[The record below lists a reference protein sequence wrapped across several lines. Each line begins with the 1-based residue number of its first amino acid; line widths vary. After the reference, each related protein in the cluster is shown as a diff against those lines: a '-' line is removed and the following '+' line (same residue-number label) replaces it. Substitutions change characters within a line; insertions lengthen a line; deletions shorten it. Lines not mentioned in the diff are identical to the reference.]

1 MLFNYISIVFLLL
14 SGITITVAA
23 GLFSISGFTLLIPDE
38 SLFLGIIILAISF
51 EIAKIASSTF
61 LFHQMK
67 NKAYPLFFKV
77 FLTISI
83 IILMIISAISTY
95 SHLNYSISENMSNIN
110 VYTERLNV
118 LNNDKISIN
127 NRIQQIDE
135 SVQSVNSEKS
145 IRNKLKLKSAYDA
158 EKNSLIEKLND
169 IDLEIKK
176 INENIKNED
185 KFVFLNS
192 LSKLLSIDKE
202 DIFTLII
209 LTIVFIVDPLAITL
223 IIAGTFLLSETLRK
237 NKENIKVDHLHKTT
251 IKTDVTTGTQIIEE
265 EITDNS
271 TECVNVATKQP
282 VNTSIR
288 VFDNILSVKKEDNSI
303 EINKINSSKINDNIS
318 FKSTLKD
325 TNDNVVSDRIDP
337 IDINAILNR
346 SNQ

>member
-1 MLFNYISIVFLLL
+1 
-14 SGITITVAA
+14 
-23 GLFSISGFTLLIPDE
+23 
-38 SLFLGIIILAISF
+38 
-51 EIAKIASSTF
+51 
-61 LFHQMK
+61 
-67 NKAYPLFFKV
+67 
-77 FLTISI
+77 
-83 IILMIISAISTY
+83 
-95 SHLNYSISENMSNIN
+95 MSNIN

-271 TECVNVATKQP
+271 TEYVNVDTKQP

-303 EINKINSSKINDNIS
+303 EINKVNSSKTNDNIS